1 MDRYAI
7 YAAISHMDNID
18 VDPYSICELFSA
30 TLADIAEKISNDEMR
45 RLLLIG
51 GYLFNKG
58 QTELDQELGTGFSL
72 GKPDGFLQ

>member
-7 YAAISHMDNID
+7 YAAISHMDNVD
-18 VDPYSICELFSA
+18 VDPYSICELLSA

-51 GYLFNKG
+51 GYLFNQG
-58 QTELDQELGTGFSL
+58 QKELDQELDTGFVID
-72 GKPDGFLQ
+72 KPHGFLQ

>member
-1 MDRYAI
+1 MDHYAI
-7 YAAISHMDNID
+7 YAAISHMDNVD

-51 GYLFNKG
+51 GYLFNHDQK
-58 QTELDQELGTGFSL
+58 ELDQELNGGFAI